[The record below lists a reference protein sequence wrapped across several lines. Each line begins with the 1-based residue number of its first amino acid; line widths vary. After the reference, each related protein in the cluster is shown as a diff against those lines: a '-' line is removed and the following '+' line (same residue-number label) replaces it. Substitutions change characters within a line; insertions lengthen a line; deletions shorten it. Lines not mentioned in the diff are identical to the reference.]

1 MNFKSKYIS
10 LGALAFLLVS
20 CATPQVAELKK
31 AEQLPETLVEST
43 IQPISGFKNVT
54 LKSYF
59 NDPYLIQL
67 FDKSVAANPDFG
79 IAQQRIQIANSYLQR
94 SKKELLPSLE
104 IGAIASGDR
113 YGDYTMEGVGNYDT
127 NLSANITEK
136 QKINRDFTPNYW
148 LGGRSN
154 WEVDLWGRLKSQNQ
168 SSLKQFLASEE
179 GLKLLKIELFTDI
192 TKLYYQL
199 IALDNR
205 LKIYEENYQLQQR
218 AFEIISAQRVV
229 GKATELAVQQ
239 FKAQNKN
246 IKAQIEHLKIE
257 IVSVEQAL
265 RTLTGTYEGEIKRG
279 DQLLKSN
286 IDLLNQSY
294 DVETIIHSRHDV
306 LSKYYEL
313 EASQANAK
321 AAKAAFYPRLN
332 IDAKVGLNSFSS
344 GTFFN
349 VGSMAAQILGG
360 LMVPIF
366 NQGQLKHN
374 FNVAN
379 AEQEIAF
386 LNYQKSV
393 TSAYNELYAILK
405 QMDIYE
411 SALKLKNEEVE
422 HLDLAVE
429 VSNELYITGY
439 ANYLELINSQ
449 KNKLQADLDFLQFQ
463 EENSQNN
470 VILFKALGGIIN

>member
-1 MNFKSKYIS
+1 MIFNSKYIYI
-10 LGALAFLLVS
+10 GALSLVLSS
-20 CATPQVAELKK
+20 CATPQVADLKK
-31 AEQLPETLVEST
+31 AAPLPETIVEPK
-43 IQPISGFKNVT
+43 IQPISGFSQVN

-59 NDPYLIQL
+59 KDPQLIAL
-67 FDKSVAANPDFG
+67 FEKAVAANPDFS
-79 IAQQRIQIANSYLQR
+79 IAQQRVQIANSYLQR

-104 IGAIASGDR
+104 IGVIASGNR
-113 YGDYTMEGVGNYDT
+113 YADYTMEGVGNYDT
-127 NLSANITEK
+127 NLSGNITEK

-154 WEVDLWGRLKSQNQ
+154 WEADLWGKLKSQQ
-168 SSLKQFLASEE
+168 QASLKRYLASEE

-205 LKIYEENYQLQQR
+205 LTIYEENYRLQQR
-218 AFEIISAQRVV
+218 AFDIISAQRVV

-239 FKAQNKN
+239 FSAQNKN
-246 IKAQIEHLKIE
+246 LKAQIEHLKIE
-257 IVSVEQAL
+257 IVAVEQAI
-265 RTLTGTYEGEIKRG
+265 RTLSGTYEGEIERG
-279 DQLLKSN
+279 KSLLASN
-286 IDLLNQSY
+286 LELLNQSY

-313 EASQANAK
+313 EATQADAK
-321 AAKAAFYPRLN
+321 AAKAAFYPKLGLEAN
-332 IDAKVGLNSFSS
+332 VGLNSFST

-349 VGSMAAQILGG
+349 AGSIAAQILGG

-366 NQGQLKHN
+366 NKGQLKHD

-393 TSAYNELYAILK
+393 TSAYNELHAILK
-405 QMDIYE
+405 QMDIFE
-411 SALKLKNEEVE
+411 SALKLKKEEVQ
-422 HLDLAVE
+422 HLDLGINI
-429 VSNELYITGY
+429 SNDLYITGY
-439 ANYLELINSQ
+439 ANYLELISSQ
-449 KNKLQADLDFLQFQ
+449 KNKLQADLDLLKYQ
-463 EENSQNN
+463 EENAMNN
-470 VILFKALGGIIN
+470 IILFKALGGIID

>member
-1 MNFKSKYIS
+1 MKFKPKYIS
-10 LGALAFLLVS
+10 LGAFTMLLVS
-20 CATPQVAELKK
+20 CTTPQVAKLKIAK
-31 AEQLPETLVEST
+31 QLPESLIETK

-59 NDPYLIQL
+59 NDPLLIQL
-67 FDKSVAANPDFG
+67 FEKSVEANPDFG

-127 NLSANITEK
+127 NLSSNITEK
-136 QKINRDFTPNYW
+136 QKINKEFTPNYW

-154 WEVDLWGRLKSQNQ
+154 WEVDLWGKLKSQNQ
-168 SSLKQFLASEE
+168 ASLKRFLASEE
-179 GLKLLKIELFTDI
+179 GLKLLRIELFTDI

-199 IALDNR
+199 IALDQR
-205 LKIYEENYQLQQR
+205 LKIYQENYQLQQR

-239 FKAQNKN
+239 FEAQNKN
-246 IKAQIEHLKIE
+246 IKAQIERQKIE
-257 IVSVEQAL
+257 IVAVEQAL
-265 RTLTGTYEGEIKRG
+265 RTLTGSYEGEIKRG
-279 DQLLKSN
+279 NDLLKSN

-313 EASQANAK
+313 EALQANAK
-321 AAKAAFYPRLN
+321 AAKLAFYPRLN

-349 VGSMAAQILGG
+349 VGSLAGQILGG
-360 LMVPIF
+360 LVMPIF
-366 NQGQLKHN
+366 NKGQLKHD
-374 FNVAN
+374 FNVIN

-393 TSAYNELYAILK
+393 TSAYNELHAILK
-405 QMDIYE
+405 QMGIYE
-411 SALKLKNEEVE
+411 SALKLKNEEVG
-422 HLDLAVE
+422 HLDLAVK
-429 VSNELYITGY
+429 VSDELYITGY

-463 EENSQNN
+463 EENTQNN
-470 VILFKALGGIIN
+470 VILFKALGGIID